1 MACNDIGLQSM
12 QPRRERE
19 KERAPASELQ
29 GRVIVF
35 AGVSGSK
42 SRHLGQNEPHFL
54 PPPSVGPVSRPFGAF
69 ERADGRHDKCD
80 ETLQNFLV
88 PMRKKGRSGGGREGG
103 EGAWGGCKA
112 QRQGKTTSW
121 NTNSFECFNYFLF
134 IFVGFDIWFWFWRLF
149 CSCGT
154 TTEGPLSQNIF
165 YRGWAVGCWDGEFFW
180 HLVSLCC

>member
-103 EGAWGGCKA
+103 RGG
-112 QRQGKTTSW
+112 G
-121 NTNSFECFNYFLF
+121 
-134 IFVGFDIWFWFWRLF
+134 VG
-149 CSCGT
+149 GM
-154 TTEGPLSQNIF
+154 
-165 YRGWAVGCWDGEFFW
+165 
-180 HLVSLCC
+180 